1 MKGCIS
7 FESYIKPQRWSDG
20 SFKLPVVYLL
30 NPTSNHNTMVGFA
43 AVMALYIFWIL
54 HQTTT
59 KKLDTRKDEL
69 LYIFWILHQTTTVA
83 LLHHWRIRLYIFW
96 ILHQTTTIVPFG
108 NISILLYIFWILHQ
122 TTTLCL
128 SAFLLLGC
136 ISFESYIKPQP
147 ALVLKTA
154 QERCISFESYIK
166 PQLRMLTET
175 SIRRC
180 ISFESYIKPQ
190 PQLEATINKLGCIS
204 FEFYIKPQLNG
215 LWYFL
220 YRVVYLLNPTSN
232 HNSHSW

>member
-1 MKGCIS
+1 MQWPEETNAIAEGVECDGRRRQIRRQKESKASHNFRYSIAALSALYIFWFLHQTTTFAAWGRKMKGCIS

-69 LYIFWILHQTTTVA
+69 LYIFWILHQTTTG
-83 LLHHWRIRLYIFW
+83 IR
-96 ILHQTTTIVPFG
+96 H
-108 NISILLYIFWILHQ
+108 
-122 TTTLCL
+122 
-128 SAFLLLGC
+128 
-136 ISFESYIKPQP
+136 SFNF
-147 ALVLKTA
+147 V
-154 QERCISFESYIK
+154 RCISFESYIK

-180 ISFESYIKPQ
+180 ISFESYLKPR

-204 FEFYIKPQLNG
+204 FESYIKPQPLFDHTSDRQGCISFESYIKPQL
-215 LWYFL
+215 WKI
-220 YRVVYLLNPTSN
+220 
-232 HNSHSW
+232 